1 MNSASFPLRFHVQQV
16 KSDINRRKI
25 TMRLDLPSVTWEH
38 WHFIFFISSERTK
51 NNFKVLC
58 LISYTQTILSNSHET
73 GISQLEDSI
82 QIHLPV
88 LERVCVCVCVS
99 GHLCMRHEDEQRD
112 EWRWAYCELICLNRV
127 LTPESICPQLHR
139 RIRVNKGREEIR
151 MHVFISSLTSS
162 SYCPT
167 FWLPAAD
174 TNPNFMKSSKSAAVL
189 NLGG

>member
-1 MNSASFPLRFHVQQV
+1 MNSTSFPLRFHVQQV
-16 KSDINRRKI
+16 KSEINRQKI

-38 WHFIFFISSERTK
+38 WHFIFLLVQSDRKIISKFCVSFHTHRRSSVIVMK
-51 NNFKVLC
+51 
-58 LISYTQTILSNSHET
+58 
-73 GISQLEDSI
+73 LELANWRIQSRSI
-82 QIHLPV
+82 FQSLNECVCKCAFVH
-88 LERVCVCVCVS
+88 VCVC
-99 GHLCMRHEDEQRD
+99 HEDEQGD

-139 RIRVNKGREEIR
+139 RIRVNREEIR

-174 TNPNFMKSSKSAAVL
+174 TNPNFMKSSKSATVL
-189 NLGG
+189 NLRG

>member
-51 NNFKVLC
+51 NNLKVLC
-58 LISYTQTILSNSHET
+58 LILYTQTILSNSHET

-88 LERVCVCVCVS
+88 LERACVCVCKWAFV
-99 GHLCMRHEDEQRD
+99 HVCVRHEDEQRD
-112 EWRWAYCELICLNRV
+112 EWRWVYCELICLNRV

-139 RIRVNKGREEIR
+139 RIRVNKGRRDKNACLYLISNLLLLLSNILTTCSWHKSELYE
-151 MHVFISSLTSS
+151 VF
-162 SYCPT
+162 
-167 FWLPAAD
+167 
-174 TNPNFMKSSKSAAVL
+174 
-189 NLGG
+189 